1 MVEDTYLFDW
11 AEELVD
17 KIAVSICDVISNEG
31 GNDPVAIVEREYGKL
46 SPEKQ
51 FLLEYQAASGWEEE
65 RKEVCV
71 ALAKQNILEVW
82 DALNF
87 VP

>member
-71 ALAKQNILEVW
+71 ALAKQNIVDVW

>member
-1 MVEDTYLFDW
+1 MIEDTYLTVW

-17 KIAVSICDVISNEG
+17 TIVTSICDVISKEG
-31 GNDPVAIVEREYGKL
+31 ANNPVTVVEREYEKL

-51 FLLEYQAASGWEEE
+51 FLLQYMVAVYWGEGH
-65 RKEVCV
+65 EVMYET
-71 ALAKQNILEVW
+71 LAKQNIVDVW
-82 DALNF
+82 DAMNF

>member
-1 MVEDTYLFDW
+1 MIEGTQLLVW

-17 KIAVSICDVISNEG
+17 TIVTSICDVISKEG
-31 GNDPVAIVEREYGKL
+31 VNNPVSVVEREYKRL

-51 FLLEYQAASGWEEE
+51 FLLQYMVAVYWGEGYEGKYE
-65 RKEVCV
+65 
-71 ALAKQNILEVW
+71 ALAKQNIVDVW

>member
-1 MVEDTYLFDW
+1 MIEDTYLMDW

-17 KIAVSICDVISNEG
+17 TIVASICDVISREG
-31 GNDPVAIVEREYGKL
+31 VNNPVTVVEREYEKL
-46 SPEKQ
+46 PPEKQ
-51 FLLEYQAASGWEEE
+51 FLMQYVVAAYWGEGVEEKYE
-65 RKEVCV
+65 
-71 ALAKQNILEVW
+71 ALAKQNVLDVW

>member
-1 MVEDTYLFDW
+1 MGEKMYFQDW

-17 KIAVSICDVISNEG
+17 VIVISICHAISAEG
-31 GNDPVAIVEREYGKL
+31 GDDPVAFVEKEYGRL
-46 SPEKQ
+46 PSEQQ
-51 FLLEYQAASGWEEE
+51 FLLQFFIAEFRGDVREEE
-65 RKEVCV
+65 YE
-71 ALAKQNILEVW
+71 ALAKQNIVDVW